1 MKSKQIIRDGVLPD
15 NLLSKDLE
23 KMKIIDRKISPNQ
36 AQLLTDD
43 EIAEILNETL

>member
-15 NLLSKDLE
+15 NSLSKDLE
-23 KMKIIDRKISPNQ
+23 KMKIIDRKISPSQ